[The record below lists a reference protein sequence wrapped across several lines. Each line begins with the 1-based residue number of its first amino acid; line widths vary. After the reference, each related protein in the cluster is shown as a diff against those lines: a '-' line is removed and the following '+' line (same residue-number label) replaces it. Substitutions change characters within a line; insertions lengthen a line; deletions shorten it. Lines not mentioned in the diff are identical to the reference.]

1 MRNWAES
8 NVPAEYS
15 GVQIGSCGRVNKT
28 DIACRY
34 MYKDAKEGYNGFVEG
49 TYEAEAIETATGA
62 VEIHNKG
69 KIE

>member
-1 MRNWAES
+1 M
-8 NVPAEYS
+8 
-15 GVQIGSCGRVNKT
+15 NKT